1 MLYLIV
7 GLVLSIVAFLAFLAF
22 QVAEDARVDVLNGV
36 GTGIKVL
43 LYFLLGC
50 ACTGISGY
58 ILLSHLGVL

>member
-7 GLVLSIVAFLAFLAF
+7 GLVLSVIAFLAF
-22 QVAEDARVDVLNGV
+22 QVADDARVDVLNGR

-50 ACTGISGY
+50 ACTGVSGY
-58 ILLSHLGVL
+58 ILFSHLGVL